1 MAVLWNKIKRWWHR
15 LCSPGHFYHFA
26 GKHLAWTSA
35 SAVLC
40 YVIGLVWGLGFAPAD
55 YLQGNS
61 FRIIYLHVP
70 AAILSMGVYVSMAIC
85 CMVGLIWKIKLSFMV
100 ARSLAVIG
108 AAFTVIALF
117 TGSIWGKPTWGTW
130 WVWDAR
136 LTSELILLFLYL
148 GFLGLNQAL
157 PDRSIAN
164 KSSAILAIVGVT
176 NIPIIHYSVVWWQSL
191 HQGSTILKFSK
202 PSIAPEMLWPLL
214 IMLLAFSLI
223 VVSFVFLNTR
233 TQILNQRLRKV

>member
-1 MAVLWNKIKRWWHR
+1 MVIFWNKIKRWWHR
-15 LCSPGHFYHFA
+15 LSSPVHFYHFA
-26 GKHLAWTSA
+26 GKHLTWTSLL
-35 SAVLC
+35 AVIL
-40 YVIGLVWGLGFAPAD
+40 YLSGLIWGLAFAPAD

-70 AAILSMGVYVSMAIC
+70 AAALSMGVYVSMAIC
-85 CMVGLIWKIKLSFMV
+85 CLVGLTWKIKLAFMV
-100 ARSLAVIG
+100 ARSMAIIG
-108 AAFTVIALF
+108 AVFTVIALF
-117 TGSIWGKPTWGTW
+117 TGSVWGKPTWGTW

-164 KSSAILAIVGVT
+164 KSSAILAIVGVI
-176 NIPIIHYSVVWWQSL
+176 NIPIIHYSVIWWQSL
-191 HQGSTILKFSK
+191 HQGSSIFKFAK
-202 PSIAPEMLWPLL
+202 PSISNEMLWPLL

-223 VVSFVFLNTR
+223 VVSYVFLNTR
-233 TQILNQRLRKV
+233 AQILNQRLRRS